1 MERVRACVCV
11 CVCVHACGTH
21 IRSGTNL
28 KSFFLKNIFSA
39 DYPVEKVTPCQ
50 PSPCGANAV
59 CREQNGAGSCSCL
72 PDYKGNPYESCRPEC
87 TSNTD
92 CVPTKSCVRF
102 KCEDPCIGLCGQN
115 ADCQVIHHSPSC
127 SCRFGYI
134 GDPFTFCRPEPP
146 QQCKDYKRM
155 LRNLIIFY
163 PFFDVKI

>member
-1 MERVRACVCV
+1 M
-11 CVCVHACGTH
+11 
-21 IRSGTNL
+21 
-28 KSFFLKNIFSA
+28 
-39 DYPVEKVTPCQ
+39 EKVTPCQ